1 MRLLLLLVLLA
12 VPANAKKD
20 LKWVPAVVESSSSQ
34 LFNNGSSPRGFAE
47 ATLQSVRESIYLD
60 AGAWLYHVTQ
70 VVTRGATLRLREGAR
85 VEVAEDGKQLVIRVN
100 GKEHKLHI
108 EERSRGKSAAK

>member
-1 MRLLLLLVLLA
+1 MRLLLLLALLA
-12 VPANAKKD
+12 VPAYAKKD

-34 LFNNGSSPRGFAE
+34 LLNTASSPMGYAE

-70 VVTRGATLRLREGAR
+70 IVTRGATLRLREGAK
-85 VEVAEDGKQLVIRVN
+85 VEVAEDGKQLLIRVG
-100 GKEHKLHI
+100 GKQHKLHI

>member
-1 MRLLLLLVLLA
+1 MRLLLLLALLA
-12 VPANAKKD
+12 APAHAKKE
-20 LKWVPAVVESSSSQ
+20 LKWVPAVVESSSRQ
-34 LFNNGSSPRGFAE
+34 LFNNGSSPGTFAE

-70 VVTRGATLRLREGAR
+70 IVTTAGTLSLREGAR
-85 VEVAEDGKQLVIRVN
+85 VDVAEDGKQLFIRVN
-100 GKEHKLHI
+100 GKQYKLHI